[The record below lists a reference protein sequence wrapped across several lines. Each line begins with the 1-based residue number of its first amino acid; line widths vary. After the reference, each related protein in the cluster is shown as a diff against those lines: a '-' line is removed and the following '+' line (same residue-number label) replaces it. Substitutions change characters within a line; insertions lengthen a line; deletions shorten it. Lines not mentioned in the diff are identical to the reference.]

1 MVGMLKALLVQNFSG
16 TQARMK
22 GYYRLRKEPQTA
34 WWCHGSVRSRVIQV
48 VNYDDRFA
56 VVWKMLTTVQDP
68 YMPPAAIKDLS
79 GHRHGYNKLAA
90 QKNGET

>member
-34 WWCHGSVRSRVIQV
+34 WWCHGSAKSRVIQAV
-48 VNYDDRFA
+48 VYDDRFA
-56 VVWKMLTTVQDP
+56 VVWKIL
-68 YMPPAAIKDLS
+68 
-79 GHRHGYNKLAA
+79 RLA
-90 QKNGET
+90 QSKNMGSGETTEWYDSTECFRKSVQLVGK